1 LVKALR
7 GVPQPA
13 RSSVLPRLEM
23 SARRR
28 SAQRQEQLLAL

>member
-1 LVKALR
+1 VL
-7 GVPQPA
+7 QPA
-13 RSSVLPRLEM
+13 RSSVPPPLEM